1 MFKFECYAFFVFR
14 RKKYHISKLNWS
26 FHENMDIFEYLCTYS
41 MDYAVKWLDK
51 TISRYEK
58 IRTIST
64 HVAYVYNRTSAD
76 E

>member
-1 MFKFECYAFFVFR
+1 
-14 RKKYHISKLNWS
+14 
-26 FHENMDIFEYLCTYS
+26 MDIFEYLCTYS